1 MALPSENFDFISN
14 FNSLWPIVL
23 GALLATMGGLAGG
36 QLEAFFERRKREKD
50 AALFFGEVLSTLK
63 ILLDLAA
70 DTHRIGDPYGP
81 ITVRMLRSARR
92 EIDIYERNREN
103 LYVLNHADL
112 RARIHTVILRLT
124 MPLDGVFD
132 ATTALETLG
141 AQLKSPHLSEADKID
156 LESRIGVIRETRETS
171 FNFAVETGKNL
182 KSIADEL
189 GLISGRDSA
198 SIERAVSNTT

>member
-1 MALPSENFDFISN
+1 MALSSENFDFISN

-63 ILLDLAA
+63 ILLDLAS
-70 DTHRIGDPYGP
+70 DSSKIGDPYGP
-81 ITVRMLRSARR
+81 ITTRMLVSARR

-103 LYVLNHADL
+103 LYSLSHGDL
-112 RARIHTVILRLT
+112 RARIHTAILRLT

-132 ATTALETLG
+132 AATAIESIS
-141 AQLKSPHLSEADKID
+141 AQLRQPNLSSADRTELEA
-156 LESRIGVIRETRETS
+156 RIASIKATRDTS
-171 FNFAVETGKNL
+171 FHFAVETGNEL
-182 KSIADEL
+182 KKLADDL
-189 GLISGRDSA
+189 GLLSGRDSA
-198 SIERAVSNTT
+198 SIERAVRSAT